1 MPGDFGSVS
10 GKTSRPVFLRLVI
23 LLTLILFSTTT
34 AHSGSDLIFKQRD
47 GKSEQAAG
55 ANAPSYIDEPL
66 EKLIRSL
73 PELKTLQ
80 PAADQEELRT
90 ILEKTGENVDKL
102 FDTFSDLEAKE
113 TVTEERL
120 DPITGKPWKTQR
132 TDLNAPSVQPNLYN
146 MQQDQYTYLIVRKGN
161 LLQTAIEEYRRDAD
175 GNEAPPGVKFLSS
188 GFASSVLY
196 FSRVLQSESKYRY
209 LGEQQLGTRSVYVV
223 AFAQIPG
230 IATISF
236 KMRKPEEGEI
246 NWLSQ
251 GIAWVDEYNF
261 QILQM
266 KTALLAPV
274 TLHKDCDQKDQMDTI
289 VKFGEVQP
297 IGLAKSMWLP
307 TEASVHEG
315 IDLHS
320 LKDRSDREVNCKAY
334 FAEEFRNVHKFTD
347 YRRHTSSEAVKPSL
361 EESARKN
368 DAQASP
374 YLEEPL
380 TELVR
385 RIPELK
391 GIRPA
396 VDQQQLPMILQKTGS
411 TVDQFFANMVD
422 VIASEKITQERMG
435 SRVLL
440 KGMLVP
446 ATERLRDSYLILRR
460 NDEAGARFHE
470 FRMDAQGNGIAE
482 EGSNK
487 GFVVTS
493 GFALSIVHF
502 STAVQWDSRFLYLGD
517 QKVEGRDTY
526 VLAFAQIPG
535 EAHNTVTIMGQHGVT
550 VHLLTQGIAWVDK
563 SNFHILRVR
572 TDLLARQPE
581 IGLEQ
586 QTTKIRFSEVQL
598 GDVPVPLL
606 LPRDVDVNL
615 KFADP
620 AARQDAVSSGE
631 FLTFGTLD
639 VVFRNVHRYTNYRRY
654 TVYTKIS
661 NPQ

>member
-23 LLTLILFSTTT
+23 LLTLIFFNTT
-34 AHSGSDLIFKQRD
+34 AHSGSDLNFKQRD
-47 GKSEQAAG
+47 GKNQQAAG

-66 EKLIRSL
+66 ETLIRSV

-80 PAADQEELRT
+80 PATDQGELRA

-113 TVTEERL
+113 AVTEERV
-120 DPITGKPWKTQR
+120 DPI
-132 TDLNAPSVQPNLYN
+132 NV
-146 MQQDQYTYLIVRKGN
+146 QQDQYTYFIVRKGN
-161 LLQTAIEEYRRDAD
+161 LLQTTIEEYRRDAE

-188 GFASSVLY
+188 SFASSVLY
-196 FSRVLQSESKYRY
+196 FSRVLQSESTYRY

-223 AFAQIPG
+223 AFAQTPG

-236 KMRKPEEGEI
+236 KMRKPPEGEI
-246 NWLSQ
+246 NWLNQ
-251 GIAWVDEYNF
+251 GIAWVDKYNF

-266 KTALLAPV
+266 KTALLAPE

-307 TEASVHEG
+307 TEASVHEA
-315 IDLHS
+315 IELHPLMRS
-320 LKDRSDREVNCKAY
+320 SDREVNCKVYVAQD
-334 FAEEFRNVHKFTD
+334 FRNVHKFTD
-347 YRRHTSSEAVKPSL
+347 YRRHTSSEAAKPSL

-368 DAQASP
+368 DAQARP

-391 GIRPA
+391 GIRLA
-396 VDQQQLPMILQKTGS
+396 MNQQQLPMILQNTGS
-411 TVDQFFANMVD
+411 TVDQFFAHMVD

-435 SRVLL
+435 YRVLSRGIL
-440 KGMLVP
+440 P

-487 GFVVTS
+487 GFIVTS

-502 STAVQWDSRFLYLGD
+502 STAAQWDSRFLYLGD
-517 QKVEGRDTY
+517 QTVEGRDTF

-535 EAHNTVTIMGQHGVT
+535 EAHNTVAMTGQHGVT

-563 SNFHILRVR
+563 SNFHILRMR

-631 FLTFGTLD
+631 FLTFGTFD
-639 VVFRNVHRYTNYRRY
+639 AVFRNIHRYTNYRRY
-654 TVYTKIS
+654 TVYTKMLT
-661 NPQ
+661 PQ